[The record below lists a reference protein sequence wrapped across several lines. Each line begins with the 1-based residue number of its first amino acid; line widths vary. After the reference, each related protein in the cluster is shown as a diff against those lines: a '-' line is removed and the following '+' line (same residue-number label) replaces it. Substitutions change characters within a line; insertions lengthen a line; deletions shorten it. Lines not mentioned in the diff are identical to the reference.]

1 MREYNYT
8 DYAINNANSEAIVYR
23 FANGKVR
30 EITVDDF
37 NGDELAFRTWKTFS
51 DRDYHSQE
59 KQTRRTS
66 RKDVSY
72 DSLEEMDLGYSE
84 GCLDTMLRTEDEEAL
99 SEGVEELL
107 SNLSEKQRR
116 RLYLYVIK
124 GMKQE
129 EIARLEGCCQ
139 RVISESIYAAKNKIK
154 KIFEKFLKTPSKNA
168 SKMAM
173 SERVN
178 FYKRWLASHPDERDN
193 SDSTLKTE

>member
-23 FANGKVR
+23 FVNGKVR

-59 KQTRRTS
+59 KQTRRIS

-72 DSLEEMDLGYSE
+72 DSLEEMDLGCSE
-84 GCLDTMLRTEDEEAL
+84 GCLDTMLRTEEQEAL

-107 SNLSEKQRR
+107 SILSEKQRR

-129 EIARLEGCCQ
+129 EIARLEGCIQ
-139 RVISESIYAAKNKIK
+139 SAVAQSIQSAEAKIK
-154 KIFEKFLKTPSKNA
+154 KYFEKISKTPNKNA

>member
-23 FANGKVR
+23 FANGNVR

-59 KQTRRTS
+59 KQTRRIS

-72 DSLEEMDLGYSE
+72 DSLEEMDLGCSE
-84 GCLDTMLRTEDEEAL
+84 GCLDTMLRTEEQEAL

-107 SNLSEKQRR
+107 SILSEKQRR

-129 EIARLEGCCQ
+129 EIARLEGCIQ
-139 RVISESIYAAKNKIK
+139 SAVAQSIQSAEAKIK
-154 KIFEKFLKTPSKNA
+154 KYFEKISKTPNKNA

>member
-23 FANGKVR
+23 FANGTVR

-37 NGDELAFRTWKTFS
+37 GGDVVAFNTWKSFS
-51 DRDYHSQE
+51 DNDYHNQE

-66 RKDVSY
+66 RKDISY

-107 SNLSEKQRR
+107 SILSEKQRR
-116 RLYLYVIK
+116 RLYLYIIK

-129 EIARLEGCCQ
+129 EIARMEGCIQ
-139 RVISESIYAAKNKIK
+139 SAVAQSIQSAEAKIK
-154 KIFEKFLKTPSKNA
+154 KYFEKFSKTPNKNA

-178 FYKRWLASHPDERDN
+178 FYKRWLASHPDERDS
-193 SDSTLKTE
+193 SDSTLKIK

>member
-23 FANGKVR
+23 FANGNVR

-72 DSLEEMDLGYSE
+72 DSLEEMDLGCSE
-84 GCLDTMLRTEDEEAL
+84 GCLDTMLRTEEQEAL

-107 SNLSEKQRR
+107 SILSEKQRR

-129 EIARLEGCCQ
+129 EIARLEGCIQ
-139 RVISESIYAAKNKIK
+139 SAVAQSIQSAEAKIK
-154 KIFEKFLKTPSKNA
+154 KYFEKISKTPNKNA

>member
-99 SEGVEELL
+99 SEGVEEML
-107 SNLSEKQRR
+107 SILSEKQRR

-129 EIARLEGCCQ
+129 EIARLEGCIQ
-139 RVISESIYAAKNKIK
+139 SAVAQSIQSAEAKTK
-154 KIFEKFLKTPSKNA
+154 KYFEKISKTPNKNT

-193 SDSTLKTE
+193 SDSTLKIE

>member
-84 GCLDTMLRTEDEEAL
+84 DCLEVMIKTEEEIAL
-99 SEGVEELL
+99 SEGVEELF
-107 SNLSEKQRR
+107 SILSEKQRR
-116 RLYLYVIK
+116 RLYLYIIK

-129 EIARLEGCCQ
+129 EIARMEGCIQ
-139 RVISESIYAAKNKIK
+139 SAVAQSIQSAEAKIK
-154 KIFEKFLKTPSKNA
+154 KYFENFSKTPNKTA

>member
-1 MREYNYT
+1 MREYNYK

-84 GCLDTMLRTEDEEAL
+84 DCLEVMIKTEEEIAL
-99 SEGVEELL
+99 SEGVEELF
-107 SNLSEKQRR
+107 SILSEKQRR
-116 RLYLYVIK
+116 RLYLYIIK

-129 EIARLEGCCQ
+129 EIARMEGCIQ
-139 RVISESIYAAKNKIK
+139 SAVAQSIQSAEAKIK
-154 KIFEKFLKTPSKNA
+154 KYFENFSKTPNKTA

>member
-59 KQTRRTS
+59 KQTRRIS

-72 DSLEEMDLGYSE
+72 DSLEEMDLGCSE
-84 GCLDTMLRTEDEEAL
+84 GCLDTMLRTEEQEAL

-107 SNLSEKQRR
+107 SILSEKQRR

-129 EIARLEGCCQ
+129 EIARLEGCIQ
-139 RVISESIYAAKNKIK
+139 SAVAQSIQSAEAKIK
-154 KIFEKFLKTPSKNA
+154 KYFEKISKTPNKNA

-178 FYKRWLASHPDERDN
+178 FYKRWLASHPDERY
-193 SDSTLKTE
+193 KTE